1 MATPR
6 TKLTVRLRPEQ
17 HTRIAD
23 DARAAGM
30 TVNDYVVTCALAKHA
45 DSENMAQFRALLA
58 EQTRAHV
65 AAIDGG
71 FGELVDAIDE
81 RNKQAAEVTGASN
94 AEQLDAFKRGMQEVV
109 GWLKANVV
117 TTAKG
122 GAK

>member
-6 TKLTVRLRPEQ
+6 SKVTIRLRPEQ
-17 HTRIAD
+17 HTRIAN

-30 TVNDYVVTCALAKHA
+30 TLNDYVVTCALARHA

-58 EQTRAHV
+58 EQTRAQV
-65 AAIDGG
+65 AAIDSG
-71 FGELVDAIDE
+71 FGELVDALDE
-81 RNKQAAEVTGASN
+81 RNKQAAEVADASN
-94 AEQLDAFKRGMQEVV
+94 AAQLDAFKRGMQEFA
-109 GWLKANVV
+109 GWLKANVM